1 MKTARQTAFEILN
14 RIQRDNSYSN
24 LLLDAFLD
32 KSDLQQVD
40 KSFAS
45 ALVYGVVERMI
56 TLDYELS
63 KYLKQPLKKLKPQV
77 LTILR
82 LGAYQLLY
90 MNRIPDS
97 AAINESVK
105 LCKNNGA
112 SFASGLVNAVLRK
125 ISTNGLTET
134 DNLSYKYSVPGW
146 LSDLWIKDYGSENAL
161 ALFESLSGPIDT
173 VIRVN
178 TLKISPDKLIEVLK
192 NEGFEA
198 KVSDYFADALLVS
211 GSGAL
216 HKTSAYADGLFHV
229 QDTASQLCCSALD
242 VKEKETVLDI
252 CAAPGGKSFTLAQ
265 CMNNTGKIYSMDLYA
280 QRLELINNGA
290 SRLGIT
296 NIQTFVNDGAIYNE
310 MLPKADKI
318 LCDVPCAGLGVI
330 RKKPEIRY
338 KDSAEVDK
346 LPDLQYSILCISA
359 KYLKSG
365 GTLIYSTCSLNKAEN
380 EDVVNRFLKEHN
392 NFESVPV
399 LKGLKRFAENTDYI
413 TLMPHIHGC
422 DGFFI
427 AGIRKIKD
435 V

>member
-24 LLLDAFLD
+24 LILDAFLD

-63 KYLKQPLKKLKPQV
+63 KYLKQPLRKLKPQV
-77 LTILR
+77 LTVLR

-90 MNRIPDS
+90 MDRIPDS

-134 DNLSYKYSVPGW
+134 DDFSHKYSVPGW
-146 LSDLWIKDYGSENAL
+146 LCDLWINNYGSDNAL
-161 ALFESLSGPIDT
+161 EIFESLSGPVDT

-178 TLKISPDKLIEVLK
+178 TLKITADKLIENLQ

-198 KVSDYFADALLVS
+198 TVSDYFGDALVVR

-216 HKTSAYADGLFHV
+216 HKTKAYAAGLFHV

-242 VKEKETVLDI
+242 VKENETVLDI

-265 CMNNTGKIYSMDLYA
+265 YMNNTGRICSMDLYK
-280 QRLELINNGA
+280 QRLDLINNGA
-290 SRLGIT
+290 ERLGIT
-296 NIQTFVNDGAIYNE
+296 NIQTLVNDGSVYNE
-310 MLPKADKI
+310 KLPKADKI

-338 KDSAEVDK
+338 KDSDEVDK

-359 KYLKSG
+359 KYLKLG

-380 EDVVNRFLKEHN
+380 DDVVNKFLNEHN
-392 NFESVPV
+392 GFESVPV
-399 LKGLKRFAENTDYI
+399 LIDLKRYAENTDYI